1 MTLSLSVDDTSPGGR
16 CGVTA
21 LHPVEPVLTASLFRP
36 DRAALLELLGG
47 LEDADWER
55 PTACAGWSVKDVA
68 LHILGGDLANIA
80 GRRDGCWALVPGPG
94 EDMGTFID
102 RINRDWVMAA
112 RRLSPRLIV
121 EMLAD
126 SGPRLFDCLG
136 LLDPMAIGGPVTWAG
151 PGPAPVWL
159 DVAREYTERW
169 LHQQHVRD
177 AVGRPGQTE
186 RRFLAPVIA
195 TFVHALPLALE
206 GATAAPGTAVEVDV
220 EGAAGGRWAVVR
232 EATGWALLAG
242 SPESS
247 TALLRTDADTAWR
260 ILTLGMD
267 EAAARL
273 RVQLGGDLGL
283 AGRLLRTVAI
293 IA

>member
-1 MTLSLSVDDTSPGGR
+1 M
-16 CGVTA
+16 TA

-283 AGRLLRTVAI
+283 AGRLLRAVAI